1 MKEERTILE
10 GIHERINREKEAFE
24 VKHRKYS
31 ERGARVGKVNQVL
44 LFSMTLVEALY
55 LASFILQ
62 TVILK
67 KGDVL
72 SELPPVILLVVGLGI
87 NWVYYLKVPNSI
99 KLRYSVMGS
108 FLLAYAWLGFV
119 DDKPYS
125 VVYIVPP
132 LLCYLLYYD
141 IKCSRIVSILTI
153 SLIIIRVIFSITTGV
168 GLEDGSASSLAI
180 VSILTITTVVYFWLG
195 TKILKKFDHD
205 TIHTMQDEQKMQ
217 QIMLH
222 DILDIIEQTQIQ
234 VQEVADSMDDLH
246 SSTEVVTHSLQ
257 EIAIGTQSTAESIQ
271 EQTIMTENIR
281 TALGR
286 TDEDATSMEGEA
298 NQSAQKMKTSA
309 ENMNEL
315 QRQSELIETA
325 GNDVAKAM
333 HQLKEKVEAVSGI
346 TEVIFSISSQ
356 TNLLALNASIESA
369 RAGEAGRG
377 FAVVADQ
384 IRQLAEQTKKST
396 EQIAKI
402 ASELTQDADMAAT
415 MVNNSVNATAEQKK
429 LIVQNAETFVEVE
442 QRSETTY
449 TKASDLN
456 KEIDHLVESNNKI
469 VESIGQLSAVSEEVT
484 ASTQQAT
491 ELSEHNLKELIAA
504 TEKVMQIKE
513 TVLKLRKYETELKET
528 KQAE

>member
-1 MKEERTILE
+1 
-10 GIHERINREKEAFE
+10 
-24 VKHRKYS
+24 
-31 ERGARVGKVNQVL
+31 
-44 LFSMTLVEALY
+44 
-55 LASFILQ
+55 
-62 TVILK
+62 
-67 KGDVL
+67 
-72 SELPPVILLVVGLGI
+72 
-87 NWVYYLKVPNSI
+87 
-99 KLRYSVMGS
+99 
-108 FLLAYAWLGFV
+108 
-119 DDKPYS
+119 
-125 VVYIVPP
+125 
-132 LLCYLLYYD
+132 
-141 IKCSRIVSILTI
+141 
-153 SLIIIRVIFSITTGV
+153 
-168 GLEDGSASSLAI
+168 
-180 VSILTITTVVYFWLG
+180 
-195 TKILKKFDHD
+195 
-205 TIHTMQDEQKMQ
+205 
-217 QIMLH
+217 MLH